1 MQALVGSGVRAA
13 RAMKAMGGNLE
24 EQLNACSK
32 SVVEKARLGSL
43 TAIQVGEATSS
54 AVRSAGGSELQ
65 V

>member
-1 MQALVGSGVRAA
+1 
-13 RAMKAMGGNLE
+13 MKAMGGNLE

-32 SVVEKARLGSL
+32 SVVEKALLGSL